1 MIRQSITIGLG
12 FFGVFFAT
20 QGVAV
25 LAIPYYHMLL
35 KVNPFYLGLT
45 ITLPILISALIN
57 PYVGKLFDEHTW
69 FVDKSFI
76 ILISGWFTALLFGF
90 VWMAPIDWP
99 QLHIIIYLSIVLT
112 AFSVCLTF
120 LSLSAKCLVF
130 EKMPD
135 QTQRGKQFGTN
146 AFFEKFGSLIYY
158 WMFPLAY
165 LLEMS
170 NIYDGVRYIG
180 WIISI
185 VFIGGLTTI
194 MALAN
199 RQSASDRDRLIMA
212 ITKQEVAFC
221 ASHNAYKKVSAK
233 VNWILL
239 NCFLMFAVLGVCVS
253 FDYYLLV
260 FYMFNGDVN
269 EGSYWKG
276 ILSTAYAVFG
286 ILYIPIIVKM
296 CQTAPYY
303 KVLRYAY
310 ILALLGGPMKW
321 VIFQANSQYMI
332 LLDALLGAA
341 AWAGIATII
350 PTMLGAVAQG
360 VENEYC
366 IKIYGW
372 LNARHNFVLSMG
384 VVISLSVSGLILNL
398 TGFDAKLPLAQNEQA
413 LEFIRYIFTGG
424 TTVVAVFLLLL
435 SFNKHR
441 QL

>member
-1 MIRQSITIGLG
+1 MKQSISIGLG

-35 KVNPFYLGLT
+35 KVDPFYLGLT

-69 FVDKSFI
+69 FVDKPLI
-76 ILISGWFTALLFGF
+76 ILVSGWFTALFFGF

-99 QLHIIIYLSIVLT
+99 QLNIIIYLSVVLI
-112 AFSVCLTF
+112 AFSVALTF
-120 LSLSAKCLVF
+120 LSLSTKCLVF
-130 EKMPD
+130 EQIPD
-135 QTQRGKQFGTN
+135 QNERSKQFGTN

-165 LLEMS
+165 LLTMN
-170 NIYDGVRYIG
+170 NIYEGVRYIG

-194 MALAN
+194 MALEN
-199 RQSASDRDRLIMA
+199 RQSASERNKRITA
-212 ITKQEVAFC
+212 ITSQKDTFSPAHE
-221 ASHNAYKKVSAK
+221 AYKKVRVK

-239 NCFLMFAVLGVCVS
+239 NCFLMFAILGVCVS

-260 FYMFNGDVN
+260 FYMFDGDVN

-276 ILSTAYAVFG
+276 ILSTAYAIFG

-296 CQTAPYY
+296 CRTAPYHR
-303 KVLRYAY
+303 VLRYAY
-310 ILALLGGPMKW
+310 LLALIGGPLKW
-321 VIFQANSQYMI
+321 IIFQANNQYMI

-341 AWAGIATII
+341 AWAGIATIV
-350 PTMLGAVAQG
+350 PAMLGTVAQG
-360 VENEYC
+360 VEKEYY
-366 IKIYGW
+366 IRIYGW

-384 VVISLSVSGLILNL
+384 AVISLSVSGLILNL
-398 TGFDAKLPLAQNEQA
+398 TGFDAKLSLAYNASA
-413 LEFIRYIFTGG
+413 LESIRHIFAGG

-435 SFNKHR
+435 SFHKHR
-441 QL
+441 RL